1 MLQRESTN
9 YAVISAYSN
18 VSLES
23 LRTGAT
29 LRTGTRTLISYLK
42 AIAADIRQSK
52 LMKSKKSLK
61 DLR

>member
-42 AIAADIRQSK
+42 AIAADVRQSK